1 MEHLIAWLNEKRG
14 RRGELAAAL
23 NITSGA
29 ISQWTQ
35 VPPDRA
41 VAVEQVTGIP
51 RNRLCPEMAAIFG
64 PASKHEVSAS

>member
-35 VPPDRA
+35 VPPERA
-41 VAVEQVTGIP
+41 VAVERITGIP
-51 RNRLCPEMAAIFG
+51 RNRLCPEMAAIFAPSRQEEG
-64 PASKHEVSAS
+64 V